1 MKKNIVFINN
11 QNPSLESQYSINS
24 WDFWCKKNNC
34 ELFVLENKLYDD
46 QSFNKFSVFELLEDS
61 NIEYNQIL
69 IPNTDTII
77 NPSSPN
83 IFDITDNKLCGVFY
97 NSSYNWLLRSI
108 ENYSK
113 YIFDGFMFPYWEY
126 LDTGM
131 IIVNQKHKEFFKN
144 ILDFYL
150 HNQENISQMSQTFD
164 VGTDQPVFNFLK
176 HINDIDFKVL
186 PYEWNM
192 QDMIRKEVI
201 SDLVFTN
208 IGWIYQFN
216 FLSSHKNQLM
226 QNTYKKLYE

>member
-46 QSFNKFSVFELLEDS
+46 QSFNKFSVFELLEGS

-97 NSSYNWLLRSI
+97 YVPLLGVPRYR
-108 ENYSK
+108 NDYSK
-113 YIFDGFMFPYWEY
+113 SK
-126 LDTGM
+126 T
-131 IIVNQKHKEFFKN
+131 
-144 ILDFYL
+144 
-150 HNQENISQMSQTFD
+150 
-164 VGTDQPVFNFLK
+164 
-176 HINDIDFKVL
+176 
-186 PYEWNM
+186 
-192 QDMIRKEVI
+192 
-201 SDLVFTN
+201 
-208 IGWIYQFN
+208 
-216 FLSSHKNQLM
+216 
-226 QNTYKKLYE
+226 